1 MKHESDIL
9 DKIDRNDGLKVP
21 AGYFDDFAARMVR
34 ELTERPELQQMG
46 VVQPPRTFW
55 ERVRP
60 YVYMAAMFAG
70 VWCMLKMFT
79 GISASDALTPME
91 NNPIMAEAFGN
102 EYFMNHYVLDEVSY
116 NDVVED
122 LVQDGFAADSLYFE
136 TLTAE

>member
-1 MKHESDIL
+1 MKHDTDIL
-9 DKIDRNDGLKVP
+9 DKIARNDGLKAP
-21 AGYFDDFAARMVR
+21 DGYFGDFARRMA
-34 ELTERPELQQMG
+34 EQLPDRPELQQMG
-46 VVQPPRTFW
+46 VVIPPRTMW

-79 GISASDALTPME
+79 GITASDSLTPME

-122 LVQDGFAADSLYFE
+122 LVQDGISADSLNFE
-136 TLTAE
+136 TLFAE